1 MTASSRRRRS
11 RTVRAAAT
19 GGFLVV
25 VAAALFV
32 VGVVT
37 LSNSEEGSA
46 VDLDDRPRMALPD
59 TSNAA
64 FALVDRN
71 GALASVVVMTLLPDG
86 QGGSIVTVPVNA
98 DVTAGFGAQRRA
110 LSDVVEVADVESL
123 RRPLEEILTITV
135 ERADIIGV
143 EQVEDLLT
151 PFESVQV
158 RLPDDVVDSSA
169 VGTGIVAQAG
179 SQMLRRS
186 LVAEALVAVNA
197 EGDAA
202 DEQAID
208 VALWSAIAQSAP
220 AVSPPP
226 AVPTDDL
233 GRPIAPE
240 TAADLAARLWEG
252 EVAVR
257 DLGVYEP
264 TPAENPTGA
273 DVVVIDRA
281 DSVLV
286 FAQVSPALVATP
298 SQGLS
303 VRLEVPFTTEQ
314 LAASGGD
321 FETSSEL
328 ARTMVARVLFFEA
341 NVVSV
346 DTSPAPD
353 GAGTLTEVE
362 VSEERF
368 LADSEAAAEVL
379 YGPSD
384 VKLADVVLDGVDVVV
399 RLGTA
404 FLDRES
410 AGPSGEDPEGLDVE
424 DLEPADDEDVVP
436 DDSGADPA
444 VTSGGADSSQ
454 GTTVGADG

>member
-1 MTASSRRRRS
+1 MTASPRRRRT
-11 RTVRAAAT
+11 RTVTAAVT
-19 GGFLVV
+19 GVFLVV

-46 VDLDDRPRMALPD
+46 VEIDERPRVTLPD
-59 TSNAA
+59 TPNAA
-64 FALVDRN
+64 LALVDRN

-98 DVTAGFGAQRRA
+98 DVTAGFGAQRQA
-110 LSDVVEVADVESL
+110 LSDVVDPDDAESL
-123 RRPLEEILTITV
+123 RRPLEDMLTITV
-135 ERADIIGV
+135 ERVDVLGV
-143 EQVEDLLT
+143 DEVAELLA

-158 RLPDDVVDSSA
+158 TLPEDVVDSSA
-169 VGTGIVAQAG
+169 LGSGIVAQAG

-186 LVAEALVAVNA
+186 LVAEALVAVNDDGGA
-197 EGDAA
+197 GA
-202 DEQAID
+202 QAID
-208 VALWSAIAQSAP
+208 VALWSAIARSAP

-226 AVPTDDL
+226 AVPTDGL
-233 GRPIAPE
+233 GRPVAPE
-240 TAADLAARLWEG
+240 TATDLAARLWEG
-252 EVAVR
+252 EVSVR
-257 DLGVYEP
+257 DLAVYEP
-264 TPAENPTGA
+264 TPAENPTRA
-273 DVVVIDRA
+273 EVVVIDRA

-298 SQGLS
+298 SPGLS
-303 VRLEVPFTTEQ
+303 VRLEVPFTDEQ
-314 LAASGGD
+314 LAAGGGD

-346 DTSPAPD
+346 DTTAD

-379 YGPSD
+379 YGPSE
-384 VKLADVVLDGVDVVV
+384 VRVADVVIDGVDVVV

-404 FLDRES
+404 FLDREHE
-410 AGPSGEDPEGLDVE
+410 GPSGEDPSGLDVGG
-424 DLEPADDEDVVP
+424 
-436 DDSGADPA
+436 SDPA
-444 VTSGGADSSQ
+444 ATTGGASSSPES
-454 GTTVGADG
+454 TVGADG

>member
-1 MTASSRRRRS
+1 MTASPSRRRH
-11 RTVRAAAT
+11 RTVRAAVT
-19 GGFLVV
+19 GGVLVV
-25 VAAALFV
+25 VAAALFA

-46 VDLDDRPRMALPD
+46 VETDDRPRVALPR
-59 TSNAA
+59 TPNAA
-64 FALVDRN
+64 LGLVDRN
-71 GALASVVVMTLLPDG
+71 GALASVVVMTLLPEG

-98 DVTAGFGAQRRA
+98 DVTAGFGEQRQA
-110 LSDVVEVADVESL
+110 LSDIVDVDDVESL
-123 RRPLEEILTITV
+123 RRPLEDILTITV
-135 ERADIIGV
+135 ERVEIIDGEEV
-143 EQVEDLLT
+143 DDLLA

-158 RLPDDVVDSSA
+158 TLPEDVVDSSA
-169 VGTGIVAQAG
+169 LGSGIVAQAG

-186 LVAEALVAVNA
+186 LVAEALLAVND

-202 DEQAID
+202 DHQDVD
-208 VALWSAIAQSAP
+208 VALWSAIARSAP
-220 AVSPPP
+220 IVSPPP

-240 TAADLAARLWEG
+240 TAVDLAARLWQG

-257 DLGVYEP
+257 DLAVYEP
-264 TPAENPTGA
+264 TTAENPTDV

-298 SQGLS
+298 SPGLS
-303 VRLEVPFTTEQ
+303 VRLEVPFTDEQ

-321 FETSSEL
+321 FETTSEL
-328 ARTMVARVLFFEA
+328 ARTMVARVLFFAA

-346 DTSPAPD
+346 DTTPAAD

-362 VSEERF
+362 VAEERF

-384 VKLADVVLDGVDVVV
+384 VRVADVVIDGVDVVV

-404 FLDRES
+404 FLDREN
-410 AGPSGEDPEGLDVE
+410 AGPSGEDPEGLDVGE
-424 DLEPADDEDVVP
+424 LDQAV
-436 DDSGADPA
+436 DPS
-444 VTSGGADSSQ
+444 VTSGGATSSP
-454 GTTVGADG
+454 GSTVEADG